1 MAQGKIGWHMGSLGA
16 DRLITQHA
24 ENGVATGTIT
34 QVMNN
39 SGANYCKMPDG
50 TLIQWGTEFYSGSI
64 QPGGVAQATVTFP
77 ISFADVTEMTIFVS
91 LLTSQPAFRTATPA
105 SRGRASVNINIQ
117 NNYTSAAEGATF
129 LWFAIG
135 RWK

>member
-1 MAQGKIGWHMGSLGA
+1 MAAGKIKQVTNDSA
-16 DRLITQHA
+16 
-24 ENGVATGTIT
+24 NG
-34 QVMNN
+34 
-39 SGANYCKMPDG
+39 YCKMPDG
-50 TLIQWGTEFYSGSI
+50 TLIQWGTETYSPQI
-64 QPGGVAQATVTFP
+64 PAGGVAQATVTFP
-77 ISFADVTEMTIFVS
+77 ITFIDGTGMAILVS

-129 LWFAIG
+129 LWVAIG